1 MTLLILGVVLWAVVH
16 LMSSTVPAF
25 RAQMIEKMGEMPYK
39 GVFAL
44 MIILSLVL
52 IVFGWR
58 STDPHALYSPP
69 AWAGGVTMLLM
80 INALVLLVVAQHP
93 SRIKRLI
100 RHPQLTGVAVWSI
113 AHLISNGETR
123 SLILFGGLGLW
134 ALWEMRIISMREGA
148 WVKSEAPSL
157 AIECR
162 GLAIGVVL
170 FVIVVI
176 LHPYFAGVSP
186 IIY

>member
-1 MTLLILGVVLWAVVH
+1 MTLLILGVVLWAAVH
-16 LMSSTVPAF
+16 LMPSTIPSY
-25 RAQMIEKMGEMPYK
+25 RAQLIKKIGETPYK
-39 GVFAL
+39 GIFAL

-58 STDPHALYSPP
+58 STDPYALYSPP

-80 INALVLLVVAQHP
+80 INAIILFVVGRHP

-100 RHPQLTGVAVWSI
+100 RHPQLTGVAVWAI

-123 SLILFGGLGLW
+123 SIILFGGLGLW
-134 ALWEMRIISMREGA
+134 ALWEMRMINAREGA
-148 WVKSEAPSL
+148 WVKPEAPSL
-157 AIECR
+157 GIEVR
-162 GLAIGVVL
+162 GFAIGVVI
-170 FVIVVI
+170 FVIAVV

-186 IIY
+186 IVH